1 MIQSFN
7 SSIKCIFIIK
17 KKYKQDKTFNIK
29 NSITNDTHP
38 VYNGDYSKDISE
50 KIMLGIGCI
59 TRKLSARLTGNVKKI
74 EEIKTIFF
82 ECNDKIWAQKYQ
94 HLCNTNND
102 IKKISEQHTFD
113 NPFKSKNR
121 PLQNGIEYGYFRGW
135 GIFDYKRDIIPTPG
149 WGLYKKIKP
158 RMTICYDDGILGVAI
173 RYKTDRIKTNNTL
186 RGKGT
191 MYS

>member
-1 MIQSFN
+1 
-7 SSIKCIFIIK
+7 
-17 KKYKQDKTFNIK
+17 
-29 NSITNDTHP
+29 
-38 VYNGDYSKDISE
+38 
-50 KIMLGIGCI
+50 MLSIGCV
-59 TRKLSARLTGNVKKI
+59 TRKLSARLIGNVQKI
-74 EEIKTIFF
+74 EEVDTIFF
-82 ECNDKIWAQKYQ
+82 ECDDKTWAAKY
-94 HLCNTNND
+94 HNLCNTNND
-102 IKKISEQHTFD
+102 IQKISEQHTFND
-113 NPFKSKNR
+113 PFKSKNR
-121 PLQNGIEYGYFRGW
+121 PLQNGGEYGYFRGW